1 MKSYIQWIISSAVE
15 ISRGNKVKV
24 SLRQVKQDALALVE
38 FEMQLADLV
47 SAHHTHNITDLYKQ
61 MTIEQLQL
69 WTDLISV
76 KNHSIVSV

>member
-1 MKSYIQWIISSAVE
+1 M
-15 ISRGNKVKV
+15 KV
-24 SLRQVKQDALALVE
+24 SLRQLKQDALALVE
-38 FEMQLADLV
+38 FEMQLADLL
-47 SAHHTHNITDLYKQ
+47 SAHHTHNITAELYKQ